1 MKGAEDVSIRRHY
14 DPVAEKRAEKKRHR
28 MAGIILFPVI
38 PALLALFYIG
48 LHGRHYL
55 LISFLILA
63 GTFLPFLMRFENRK
77 PAAREVVLLA
87 VMTAFCVVA
96 NLVCSHTIPLHA
108 GTAMVILS
116 GIALG
121 PESGFLIGA
130 LGRLVCNFFDGQGP
144 WTPWQMVTWGLLGLI
159 AGMAFYEPDLRRT
172 PVFGKNEKH
181 SRRGRKLFPDC
192 LSMTVFT
199 FISVFILYGG
209 VMNLAALLMQ
219 NMMNPGEY
227 PVTAD
232 AMKAVYLAG
241 IPYDLGHAAG
251 AAFCI
256 FLFGESLLQKVKRV
270 QIKYGTK
277 GK

>member
-14 DPVAEKRAEKKRHR
+14 DPEAERRVVKRGHR
-28 MAGIILFPVI
+28 ISGIILLLVI
-38 PALLALFYIG
+38 PALLTLFYVG
-48 LHGRHYL
+48 MHGRHYL
-55 LISFLILA
+55 LVSFLILA
-63 GTFLPFLMRFENRK
+63 GTFLPFLIRFESRK

-87 VMTAFCVVA
+87 VMTAFSVAA

-108 GTAMVILS
+108 GTAIVILS

-130 LGRLVCNFFDGQGP
+130 MGRLVCNFFDGQGP

-159 AGMAFYEPDLRRT
+159 AGMMFFEPDLRRAS
-172 PVFGKNEKH
+172 VFKQDEK
-181 SRRGRKLFPDC
+181 RFQRGRKLSPNC
-192 LSMTVFT
+192 MSMTVFA
-199 FISVFILYGG
+199 FISVFLLYGG

-227 PVTAD
+227 PVTVD

-277 GK
+277 RK